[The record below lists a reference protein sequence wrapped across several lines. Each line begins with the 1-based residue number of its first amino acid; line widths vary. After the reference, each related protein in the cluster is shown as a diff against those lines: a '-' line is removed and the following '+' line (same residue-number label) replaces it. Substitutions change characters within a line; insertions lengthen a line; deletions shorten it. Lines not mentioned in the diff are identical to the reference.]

1 MLLQSEQEKEA
12 LKADAAQAKQQLC
25 RYSFVVLL
33 LCAFCLFPN
42 ASTCTCCLGNV
53 ILKAVKQ
60 TKYQSSFTVLNFYPW
75 AIKGWWG
82 ISLST
87 SIHRCTTKCQPLVI
101 LENKQCV
108 EMMQITSSVRTT
120 VKGMSRW
127 GCVAAIGTLVL
138 LMNSQE
144 YKVILFIVQ
153 IETHPAKKQDVL
165 QQPSQSPAAPEL
177 KIWFN
182 LPGWQRSLK
191 SSYPL
196 RRQNTLEC
204 WTTCGPPMHS
214 NTRTLRLQN
223 WLISWA
229 LKR

>member
-108 EMMQITSSVRTT
+108 EMIQITSSVRKT

-127 GCVAAIGTLVL
+127 GCVAAIGTFVL

-144 YKVILFIVQ
+144 YKVTLSSDSGKADW
-153 IETHPAKKQDVL
+153 TVL
-165 QQPSQSPAAPEL
+165 HSANRDPSCKEAGCSSTTQP
-177 KIWFN
+177 I
-182 LPGWQRSLK
+182 
-191 SSYPL
+191 
-196 RRQNTLEC
+196 
-204 WTTCGPPMHS
+204 TCCPWIKDM
-214 NTRTLRLQN
+214 
-223 WLISWA
+223 I
-229 LKR
+229 